1 MDTLREAVKACRS
14 GPGLVE
20 ALEGAGVAGGPIPG
34 LIADCLN
41 ERAGAAAAGAPAV
54 APANG
59 VAAPAAA
66 AAAAPPGERASLDS
80 ALCVID
86 GLMFLSPRGKQQLAL
101 FKHCLMV
108 KTAKADISVPWS
120 AIQHVAIIDQIPGD
134 TKGKVLLYLHLD
146 SEAKV
151 MNGKT
156 HLAAVVIQTTG
167 EAQLDVAHPQGP
179 PGSRLRGPAPVVLCQ
194 ALGVV
199 PGGPA
204 PASFVSP
211 DPQYF
216 QSAAAAAG
224 VKAHVKAREGF
235 LYPLPSALCF
245 LEAPQ
250 LFIPHSRIAS
260 IELMRAGGTS
270 STFDLVVHLRGGHTQ
285 EFGML
290 SRSEV
295 GGIEV
300 YIRKCRLALGAAPDS
315 EEEEEADEG
324 GAEAGAEQE
333 DSDDPEDEDFNPS
346 SSSDEEEE
354 GEGGQQRSGGSGG
367 TKRKRAEGGEA
378 GEGGEEEEE
387 EDDES
392 EEGGSEEESSD
403 EDDEDDG
410 SVELVSED
418 EFSTGQLRSVIA
430 SESSGGRRAKR
441 QRGEP
446 GGSGS

>member
-1 MDTLREAVKACRS
+1 MEALRDAVKACQS
-14 GPGLVE
+14 GAALVE
-20 ALEGAGVAGGPIPG
+20 ALEGAGVTGGPIPV
-34 LIADCLN
+34 LIADCMH
-41 ERAGAAAAGAPAV
+41 ERTGAAAS
-54 APANG
+54 
-59 VAAPAAA
+59 AAPAAA
-66 AAAAPPGERASLDS
+66 PPANGAATAALAAAPLPLGERASVDN

-101 FKHCLMV
+101 FKDCLMV
-108 KTAKADISVPWS
+108 KTAKADLAVPWN
-120 AIQHVAIIDQIPGD
+120 AIRHVAIIDQIPGD

-146 SEAKV
+146 SAAKV

-156 HLAAVVIQTTG
+156 QLTAVVVQTTA

-179 PGSRLRGPAPVVLCQ
+179 PGARLQGPAPVVLCQ
-194 ALGVV
+194 ALGAV
-199 PGGPA
+199 PGGPG

-216 QSAAAAAG
+216 QSANKAAG
-224 VKAHVKAREGF
+224 VRAHVKAREGF

-250 LFIPHSRIAS
+250 LFIPHSAVAS

-270 STFDLVVHLRGGHTQ
+270 STFDLVVHLKGGHAQ

-295 GGIEV
+295 AGIEDYV
-300 YIRKCRLALGAAPDS
+300 RKCRLALGAAPDS
-315 EEEEEADEG
+315 DEGEEEEQEG
-324 GAEAGAEQE
+324 GEEASGGEE
-333 DSDDPEDEDFNPS
+333 SDDPEDEDFNPT
-346 SSSDEEEE
+346 SSSDEEEGE
-354 GEGGQQRSGGSGG
+354 GEGQQQRSGGSGG
-367 TKRKRAEGGEA
+367 TKRKRAEGSDAGEA
-378 GEGGEEEEE
+378 EDEAGSDEEE
-387 EDDES
+387 S
-392 EEGGSEEESSD
+392 GSEEESSD
-403 EDDEDDG
+403 EGDDG

-430 SESSGGRRAKR
+430 SESSGGRQTKR
-441 QRGEP
+441 QRGEA